1 MTRPIEELIPDYI
14 RGLPVYV
21 PGRPIEDV
29 ERELKI
35 RAIKLASNENPLGPS
50 PKAMEA
56 AQRALP
62 ESHRY
67 PDGGTLRLREKLA
80 KIHDVT
86 PDEIFIG
93 LGSSE
98 LIDLAARLT
107 LGPGRV
113 GLTSVGS
120 YAPFSIGIR
129 ASGATLARTPMRLF
143 TFDLCAMAATVSPE
157 TRVIYLANPNN
168 PTGTAFGAE
177 EFAEFLGR
185 VPEDVLVVLDEA
197 YIHYAERGDMPDSVE
212 LSRKHPNL
220 LILRTFSKVYGLAG
234 LRIGYGIGR
243 ASLVAAMNKL
253 RTPFNVT
260 GVSQAAALAALD
272 DAEHVK
278 RSIETNAAERSRVS
292 AELSKLGLRPVASQ
306 ANFVFL
312 DIGPRATTLY
322 NELLQEGVIARPL
335 AWMGF
340 PDALRVSI
348 GTREEN
354 DKLLGAFSRCLQL
367 TPRT

>member
-1 MTRPIEELIPDYI
+1 MTRPLEELIPDYI
-14 RGLPVYV
+14 RGLPVYL

-56 AQRALP
+56 ARCALP

-80 KIHDVT
+80 KIHDVA
-86 PDEIFIG
+86 PDEIFTG

-107 LGPGRV
+107 LGPGRS

-120 YAPFSIGIR
+120 YAPFSIAIR
-129 ASGATLARTPMRLF
+129 AGGATLSRTPMRLF
-143 TFDLCAMAATVSPE
+143 AFDLCAMAAAIAPE

-168 PTGTAFGAE
+168 PTGTAFGAD
-177 EFAEFLGR
+177 EFAEFLNR
-185 VPEDVLVVLDEA
+185 VPDDVLVVLDEA
-197 YIHYAERGDMPDSVE
+197 YIHFAERRDMPDSVE

-243 ASLVAAMNKL
+243 AFLVAAMNKL
-253 RTPFNVT
+253 RTPFNAA

-272 DAEHVK
+272 DDEHVK
-278 RSIETNAAERSRVS
+278 RSIETNAVERSRVFG
-292 AELSKLGLRPVASQ
+292 ELSKLGLRPVSSQ
-306 ANFVFL
+306 ANFFFL
-312 DIGPRATTLY
+312 DIGPRATALY
-322 NELLQEGVIARPL
+322 NELLHEGVIVRPL

-348 GTREEN
+348 GKREEN
-354 DKLLGAFSRCLQL
+354 DKLLGALSRCLQP
-367 TPRT
+367 TPKT